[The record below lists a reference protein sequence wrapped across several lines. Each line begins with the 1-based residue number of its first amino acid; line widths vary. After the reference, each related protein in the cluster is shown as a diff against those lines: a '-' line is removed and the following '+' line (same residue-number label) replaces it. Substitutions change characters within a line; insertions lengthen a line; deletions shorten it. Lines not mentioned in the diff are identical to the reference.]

1 MWKHVDS
8 PWIARGALPQGWSR
22 WESAALMH
30 RMQAWQAGGCGRARG
45 AERGAATSCVA
56 ALVHFT
62 SEDGLQGALSG
73 YDMRLQFTPSA
84 VQP

>member
-1 MWKHVDS
+1 M
-8 PWIARGALPQGWSR
+8 
-22 WESAALMH
+22 
-30 RMQAWQAGGCGRARG
+30 GCGRARG

-73 YDMRLQFTPSA
+73 YDYEVALHAFTCA
-84 VQP
+84 TLALLRATLAFFVQP